1 MTRNEK
7 TCIREKGFTLLEVVI
22 SVAIIGVAL
31 MILLSAV
38 NRNLDIAGKS
48 RDSQIASLLAQQ
60 MLTEIEMEG
69 FPDIREEEGK
79 FVDNPGFEWFL
90 SVLPYN
96 LSLVETNIRIVR
108 VLIVWN
114 DGNDEFEVSTAI
126 SN

>member
-1 MTRNEK
+1 LTGNEK
-7 TCIREKGFTLLEVVI
+7 ACKKKGFTLLEVVI
-22 SVAIIGVAL
+22 SVAIVGVSL
-31 MILLSAV
+31 MMLLSAV
-38 NRNLDIAGKS
+38 NRNIDIAGKS
-48 RDSQIASLLAQQ
+48 RDAQIAALLAQK
-60 MLTEIEMEG
+60 MLTNIELEG
-69 FPDIREEEGK
+69 FPQVREEEGE
-79 FVDNPGFEWFL
+79 FQDNPGFNWFL

>member
-1 MTRNEK
+1 MTGNEK
-7 TCIREKGFTLLEVVI
+7 ACKKKGFTLLEVVI
-22 SVAIIGVAL
+22 SVAIVGVSL
-31 MILLSAV
+31 MMLLSAV
-38 NRNLDIAGKS
+38 NRNIDIAGKS
-48 RDSQIASLLAQQ
+48 RDAQIAALLAQE
-60 MLTEIEMEG
+60 MLTNIELEG
-69 FPDIREEEGK
+69 FPQVREEEGE
-79 FVDNPGFEWFL
+79 FQDNPGFNWFL

>member
-1 MTRNEK
+1 MVDRQHDARVLSCKHGRGEK
-7 TCIREKGFTLLEVVI
+7 RFGIGRSDGLPLGSRVGPGRGTKAPVRGKAAVV
-22 SVAIIGVAL
+22 
-31 MILLSAV
+31 
-38 NRNLDIAGKS
+38 N
-48 RDSQIASLLAQQ
+48 
-60 MLTEIEMEG
+60 TEIEMEG

-79 FVDNPGFEWFL
+79 FQDYPGFEWFL

>member
-1 MTRNEK
+1 LTRNDK
-7 TCIREKGFTLLEVVI
+7 ACIKEKGFTLLEVVV

-48 RDSQIASLLAQQ
+48 RDSQIAALLAQQ

-69 FPDIREEEGK
+69 FPNIREEEGK
-79 FVDNPGFEWFL
+79 FQDYPGFEWFL

-96 LSLVETNIRIVR
+96 LSLVETDIRIVM

>member
-1 MTRNEK
+1 MTRNDK
-7 TCIREKGFTLLEVVI
+7 ACIKEKGFTLLEVVV

-48 RDSQIASLLAQQ
+48 RDSQIAALLAQQ

-69 FPDIREEEGK
+69 FPNIREEEGK
-79 FVDNPGFEWFL
+79 FQDYPGFEWFL

-96 LSLVETNIRIVR
+96 LSLVETDIRIVM

>member
-1 MTRNEK
+1 M
-7 TCIREKGFTLLEVVI
+7 VI

>member
-1 MTRNEK
+1 MTRNDLYRK
-7 TCIREKGFTLLEVVI
+7 EKGFTLLEVVI

-38 NRNLDIAGKS
+38 NRNLDIAAKS
-48 RDSQIASLLAQQ
+48 RDAQIAALLAQQ
-60 MLTEIEMEG
+60 MLTDIELEG
-69 FPDIREEEGK
+69 FPDVREEEGE
-79 FVDNPGFEWFL
+79 FADYPGFSWFL

-114 DGNDEFEVSTAI
+114 DGDDEFEVSTAM

>member
-1 MTRNEK
+1 MTGNEK
-7 TCIREKGFTLLEVVI
+7 ACKKKGFTLLEVVI
-22 SVAIIGVAL
+22 SVAIVGVSL
-31 MILLSAV
+31 MMLLSAV
-38 NRNLDIAGKS
+38 NRNIDIAGKS
-48 RDSQIASLLAQQ
+48 RDAQIAALLAQK
-60 MLTEIEMEG
+60 MLTNIELEG
-69 FPDIREEEGK
+69 FPQVREEEGE
-79 FVDNPGFEWFL
+79 FQDNPGFNWFL

>member
-7 TCIREKGFTLLEVVI
+7 ACIKEKGFTLLEVVI

-48 RDSQIASLLAQQ
+48 RDAQIAALLAQQ

-69 FPDIREEEGK
+69 FPNVREEEGE
-79 FVDNPGFEWFL
+79 FQDYPGFNWFL

>member
-1 MTRNEK
+1 LTGNEK
-7 TCIREKGFTLLEVVI
+7 ACKKKGFTLLEVVI
-22 SVAIIGVAL
+22 SVAIVGVSL

-38 NRNLDIAGKS
+38 NRNIDIAGKS
-48 RDSQIASLLAQQ
+48 RDAQIAALLAQQ
-60 MLTEIEMEG
+60 MLTNIELEG
-69 FPDIREEEGK
+69 FPQVREEEGE
-79 FVDNPGFEWFL
+79 FQDNPGFNWFL

>member
-1 MTRNEK
+1 LTRNEACK
-7 TCIREKGFTLLEVVI
+7 KERGFTLLEVVI

-48 RDSQIASLLAQQ
+48 RDAQIAALLAQQ
-60 MLTEIEMEG
+60 MLTDIELEG
-69 FPDIREEEGK
+69 FPEVREEEGE
-79 FVDNPGFEWFL
+79 FTDFPGFSWFL

>member
-7 TCIREKGFTLLEVVI
+7 ACFNKKGFTLLEVVI
-22 SVAIIGVAL
+22 AVAIIGVSL
-31 MILLSAV
+31 MMLLSAV

-48 RDSQIASLLAQQ
+48 RDSQIAALLAQQ

-79 FVDNPGFEWFL
+79 FQDYPGFEWFL